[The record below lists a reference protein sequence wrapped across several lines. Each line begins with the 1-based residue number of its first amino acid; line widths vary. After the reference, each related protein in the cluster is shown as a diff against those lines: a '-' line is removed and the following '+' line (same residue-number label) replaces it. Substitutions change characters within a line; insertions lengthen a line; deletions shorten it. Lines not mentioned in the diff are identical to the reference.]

1 MIQEL
6 FSWLDAQRIT
16 YIPVDTEV
24 VDIPGF
30 GRLFTADLSGVESI
44 FRGDGDKLVFN
55 LMESPDVLMEEG
67 IFHVAFPFGRNWYYY
82 DLREEF
88 RFNLLK
94 YIGRPKPPVH
104 DVPFVNLG
112 IHTSYELLNA
122 CCSPED
128 LCRKAKWLGHTAVG
142 ICDRNTMAATL
153 NLQKECANT
162 GLKHIFG
169 YSLTMMH
176 EEERVGLKIY
186 ALDNEGLHNLLR
198 IQRAVMVDSEDNTLR
213 YEQLLMYAA
222 GCVVVF
228 AIRSVY
234 WMAGHRKKYSLYK
247 DCEFPIF

>member
-1 MIQEL
+1 MIQKL

-24 VDIPGF
+24 VDIPSF

-44 FRGDGDKLVFN
+44 FRSDGDRLVFN
-55 LMESPDVLMEEG
+55 LMESPDVLIEEG

-88 RFNLLK
+88 SFNLLK

-104 DVPFVNLG
+104 DAPFVNLG

-122 CCSPED
+122 CGSPED

-213 YEQLLMYAA
+213 Y
-222 GCVVVF
+222 
-228 AIRSVY
+228 
-234 WMAGHRKKYSLYK
+234 
-247 DCEFPIF
+247 DCC